1 VFANVNKNITKLSY
15 FLTTYL
21 EMLKI
26 GLLNGIETILGP
38 TLNLPLSQ
46 NLGILKVTAHCK
58 GTVLAFK

>member
-1 VFANVNKNITKLSY
+1 VFANVNKDITKLSY

-46 NLGILKVTAHCK
+46 NLGILKLLLIVR
-58 GTVLAFK
+58 GPF